1 MLTDYR
7 VWRGWKI
14 LFFIMLFEYLSALKM
29 KGMRMTMTL
38 QYLKIPSYKD
48 LVEIS
53 HTWMQMTM
61 MLQYLK
67 IPSYKDL
74 LKNSRTC
81 TFSLTFW
88 MRMTMMLQYLKITND
103 KDLLENS
110 RTCTFSLTFYD
121 SSLIRH

>member
-1 MLTDYR
+1 MFE
-7 VWRGWKI
+7 KI
-14 LFFIMLFEYLSALKM
+14 SSNSTAFTV
-29 KGMRMTMTL
+29 G
-38 QYLKIPSYKD
+38 
-48 LVEIS
+48 
-53 HTWMQMTM
+53 MQMTM